1 MPGEANAD
9 AVDTQSLAE
18 TPDHAGA
25 FPRLD
30 EYQIQE
36 LSREGF
42 RRPTEAGEVLYRE
55 GDASCDFIVIL
66 SGKVKIVEGFG
77 SGQERTIGV
86 HGPGRFLGELNL
98 LTGEAVFVTAVVAEP
113 GEVLIVPVERLR
125 EVVARNPGLG
135 DVILRAYLQ
144 RRSLLIGL
152 GSGLRIIGSRY
163 SPDTKRIRE
172 FATRNR
178 LPHRWSD
185 LERDAAA
192 EALMRTLGIRPEETP
207 VVILGNNRVLRNP
220 SNAELSRVIGLS
232 PRAMTSGS
240 CDLVV
245 IGAGPA
251 GLAAGVYGAS
261 EGLDT
266 ILLDCTAT
274 GGQASLSPRIE
285 NYLGFPSGISG
296 SELAERAVIQAH
308 KFGVHITVPAEARGL
323 GTRDGYQV
331 VHLDD
336 GTTITS
342 RAVLISTGARY
353 RRLDVPGLERFEGI
367 SVHYAATEAEVQ
379 VCRGAPVAVV
389 GGGNSA
395 GQAAVSLST
404 AATKVHLLIRHDD
417 LGRDMSRYLVDQIEQ
432 NPKIEVHHNAEVR
445 ELVGDDVLELLVV
458 EDTTTGERTRLPV
471 RALFVFIGT
480 EPQTAWLNGEL
491 ALDDHGFVLTG
502 EAAASSAEG
511 NGGTPLLLETSR
523 PGVFAAGDVRSGSV
537 KRLASAAGEGAMS
550 VRLVHERLQA

>member
-178 LPHRWSD
+178 LPHRWID

-192 EALMRTLGIRPEETP
+192 EALMRTLGIRPEDVE
-207 VVILGNNRVLRNP
+207 VV
-220 SNAELSRVIGLS
+220 
-232 PRAMTSGS
+232 
-240 CDLVV
+240 
-245 IGAGPA
+245 
-251 GLAAGVYGAS
+251 
-261 EGLDT
+261 
-266 ILLDCTAT
+266 
-274 GGQASLSPRIE
+274 
-285 NYLGFPSGISG
+285 
-296 SELAERAVIQAH
+296 
-308 KFGVHITVPAEARGL
+308 
-323 GTRDGYQV
+323 
-331 VHLDD
+331 
-336 GTTITS
+336 
-342 RAVLISTGARY
+342 
-353 RRLDVPGLERFEGI
+353 
-367 SVHYAATEAEVQ
+367 
-379 VCRGAPVAVV
+379 PVA
-389 GGGNSA
+389 
-395 GQAAVSLST
+395 T
-404 AATKVHLLIRHDD
+404 AASWPMQVQLIESLGHSRLMTLVHRNCEI
-417 LGRDMSRYLVDQIEQ
+417 
-432 NPKIEVHHNAEVR
+432 
-445 ELVGDDVLELLVV
+445 
-458 EDTTTGERTRLPV
+458 
-471 RALFVFIGT
+471 
-480 EPQTAWLNGEL
+480 TAWLRG
-491 ALDDHGFVLTG
+491 GCQMLTG
-502 EAAASSAEG
+502 SNTMAAESTVMMHLPLEKGRLFDRASG
-511 NGGTPLLLETSR
+511 
-523 PGVFAAGDVRSGSV
+523 AA
-537 KRLASAAGEGAMS
+537 
-550 VRLVHERLQA
+550 LVGCATG